1 MIYFV
6 ITFHDWAV
14 TKVFPTL
21 WSKYIYADI
30 VHDMLQRLINKLRV
44 QEQVRWELHLI
55 LHIFYFIGIDIA
67 RQELNI
73 LVYTHSMQNTILDSI
88 VY

>member
-14 TKVFPTL
+14 TNVFPTL
-21 WSKYIYADI
+21 RSKYIYADI

-44 QEQVRWELHLI
+44 LEQVRWELHL
-55 LHIFYFIGIDIA
+55 HFTYF
-67 RQELNI
+67 LFHW
-73 LVYTHSMQNTILDSI
+73 YW
-88 VY
+88 